1 MDLIGKAAPI
11 YCIVLVVFALSF
23 GAGYAAGSLRW
34 VEYGAFSNSR
44 VLRLSRNLEYTIPR
58 YGDLLKSYKGWH
70 DKARNRHLIN
80 GDVWRIKK
88 LIFLNNWVVANLTMM
103 IRSLFVLPVC
113 LAVAE
118 RFFQGAVFAQTPGDR
133 RTTMV
138 FLLEFGGYFLTT
150 CATLNLVF
158 WTALHRSFEFTDRGA
173 AFVGGV
179 ELVGLAYVLSAF
191 AIAAG
196 SWIEADYVVSMFSK
210 SGDQRD
216 AVPDA
221 TG

>member
-23 GAGYAAGSLRW
+23 GAGYAAGFLRW

-44 VLRLSRNLEYTIPR
+44 VLRLSRNLEYTIPG

-158 WTALHRSFEFTDRGA
+158 WTTLHRSFEFTDRGA

-179 ELVGLAYVLSAF
+179 ELVGLAYIASAL
-191 AIAAG
+191 AMAVG
-196 SWIEADYVVSMFSK
+196 SWIEAAYVMSMFGK
-210 SGDQRD
+210 MGDNHDPLPDD
-216 AVPDA
+216 A
-221 TG
+221 G